1 MKDSKLF
8 IAGIV
13 AFALA
18 LGVIL
23 GNFCGKCNTCCCK
36 KADMSQCMRQGMMPP
51 PPPGPHG
58 DFQKDHRPP
67 GDFHKGPKH
76 KGHMN
81 PEVIDSLLQVTPEQ
95 KAALDANRAK
105 GDSIFKELRKQK
117 HDAEKALG
125 EALESGDQA
134 ATESAKAKV
143 LDADK
148 ALLEHRI
155 NGVKSLAKVLSKE
168 QLEKFNQFHKDRMK
182 EFKEHMKKGP
192 HGHGPHGGP
201 HGNPGE
207 MPPPPPQE

>member
-23 GNFCGKCNTCCCK
+23 GNFCSKNSACCCQ
-36 KADMSQCMRQGMMPP
+36 KADMAQCMRQGMTPP

-58 DFQKDHRPP
+58 DFHKDHRPH
-67 GDFHKGPKH
+67 GDFHKGHKH
-76 KGHMN
+76 RGHMN

-95 KAALDANRAK
+95 KAALDANRAR

-134 ATESAKAKV
+134 ATENAKAKV

-155 NGVKSLAKVLSKE
+155 NGVQSLAKVLSKE
-168 QLEKFNQFHKDRMK
+168 QLEKFNQFHKERMK
-182 EFKEHMKKGP
+182 EFKDRRKKGP
-192 HGHGPHGGP
+192 
-201 HGNPGE
+201 
-207 MPPPPPQE
+207 QE

>member
-23 GNFCGKCNTCCCK
+23 GNFCSKNSACCCQ

-58 DFQKDHRPP
+58 DFHKDHRPH

-134 ATESAKAKV
+134 ATESAKANV

-155 NGVKSLAKVLSKE
+155 NGIQSLAKVLSKE

-182 EFKEHMKKGP
+182 KFREHMKKGP
-192 HGHGPHGGP
+192 
-201 HGNPGE
+201 
-207 MPPPPPQE
+207 QE

>member
-23 GNFCGKCNTCCCK
+23 GNFCSKNSACCCQ
-36 KADMSQCMRQGMMPP
+36 KADMSQCMRQGMTPL

-58 DFQKDHRPP
+58 DFHKDHRPH
-67 GDFHKGPKH
+67 GDFHKGHKH
-76 KGHMN
+76 RGHMN

-105 GDSIFKELRKQK
+105 GDSIFKELRQQK

-134 ATESAKAKV
+134 ATENAKAKV

-155 NGVKSLAKVLSKE
+155 NGVQSLAKVLSKE

-182 EFKEHMKKGP
+182 EFKERMKKGP
-192 HGHGPHGGP
+192 
-201 HGNPGE
+201 
-207 MPPPPPQE
+207 QE

>member
-58 DFQKDHRPP
+58 DFQKDHRPH
-67 GDFHKGPKH
+67 GDFHKDHRPHGDHHKGHKH
-76 KGHMN
+76 RGHMN

-95 KAALDANRAK
+95 KAALDDNRAK

-155 NGVKSLAKVLSKE
+155 NGVQSLAKVLSKE

-182 EFKEHMKKGP
+182 EFREHMKKGP
-192 HGHGPHGGP
+192 
-201 HGNPGE
+201 
-207 MPPPPPQE
+207 QE

>member
-23 GNFCGKCNTCCCK
+23 GNFCSKNSACCCQ
-36 KADMSQCMRQGMMPP
+36 KADMSQCMRHDMTPP

-58 DFQKDHRPP
+58 DFHKNHRPP

-95 KAALDANRAK
+95 KAALWHLL
-105 GDSIFKELRKQK
+105 KELKRAYPHAQIVGHRDFPHVTKLCPLFDTRQEYASLQN
-117 HDAEKALG
+117 HD
-125 EALESGDQA
+125 
-134 ATESAKAKV
+134 
-143 LDADK
+143 
-148 ALLEHRI
+148 
-155 NGVKSLAKVLSKE
+155 
-168 QLEKFNQFHKDRMK
+168 
-182 EFKEHMKKGP
+182 
-192 HGHGPHGGP
+192 
-201 HGNPGE
+201 
-207 MPPPPPQE
+207 

>member
-23 GNFCGKCNTCCCK
+23 GNFCSKNSACCCQ
-36 KADMSQCMRQGMMPP
+36 KADMSQCMRQGTTPP

-58 DFQKDHRPP
+58 DFHKDHRPQ
-67 GDFHKGPKH
+67 GDFHKGPKF

-95 KAALDANRAK
+95 KAALDANRTK

-125 EALESGDQA
+125 EALESGAQDA
-134 ATESAKAKV
+134 IDAAKAKV

-155 NGVKSLAKVLSKE
+155 RGVQSLAKILSKE
-168 QLEKFNQFHKDRMK
+168 QLEKFNQFHKERMK
-182 EFKEHMKKGP
+182 DFMEHRKKG
-192 HGHGPHGGP
+192 HHGP
-201 HGNPGE
+201 HGNPE
-207 MPPPPPQE
+207 K